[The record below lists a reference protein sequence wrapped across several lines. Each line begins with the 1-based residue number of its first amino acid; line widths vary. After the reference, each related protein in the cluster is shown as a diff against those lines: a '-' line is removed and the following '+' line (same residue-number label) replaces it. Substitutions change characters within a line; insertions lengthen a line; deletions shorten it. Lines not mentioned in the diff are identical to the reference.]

1 MRAQVNIKTGKT
13 ESAKIIAKH
22 FFGSEKNLI
31 KINMSEYSSEMD
43 VSKLVGASSGYVGY
57 SDEPYLIKQVR
68 STPNS
73 VVLFDECEKAHPSVW
88 KILLNILDE
97 GEMKDNKGNSVSFRN
112 CIIIFTTNLG
122 CTKDT
127 GKATGM
133 GFVKTTK
140 ESNNEEIMKAIENYF
155 KPEFLGRLDDIV
167 MFNRLPKTIIETLIE
182 RYRKFYEEQSGLV
195 IKFTEADVAAIIE
208 NAHVETSGARGLMK
222 AVRKRITENLLAAE
236 KKESTKDVTV
246 AK

>member
-1 MRAQVNIKTGKT
+1 MRAQANIKTGKT

-112 CIIIFTTNLG
+112 TIIIFTTNLG
-122 CTKDT
+122 CDKNT

-133 GFVKTTK
+133 SFVKTMK
-140 ESNNEEIMKAIENYF
+140 ESNDGQIMNAIQDYF
-155 KPEFLGRLDDIV
+155 RPEFLARLDDIIIYD
-167 MFNRLPKTIIETLIE
+167 NLPESIAAQLVE
-182 RYRKFYEEQSGLV
+182 RYRDFFAQQSETE
-195 IKFTEADVAAIIE
+195 IKLSEDDVKKIIE
-208 NAHVETSGARGLMK
+208 DADIKSQGARGL
-222 AVRKRITENLLAAE
+222 KRAT
-236 KKESTKDVTV
+236 KKYIALMD
-246 AK
+246 